1 MTDDPLWGK
10 QTDLAVRNFPVA
22 RRPLHTHVA
31 KSLAAV
37 KRHAASVNASLGVSG
52 VDEELAAAIADAAR
66 RVEAGELDDHF
77 PVDVFQTGSGTSTN
91 MNVNE
96 VLARL
101 VGDSLEGRDVHPND
115 HINASQSSNDTV
127 PTAVRLAVAR
137 QLAEEVHPAVESLA
151 RAFRTMADRFRT
163 VVKAGRTHLMDATPV
178 TVGQEA
184 AAWAGLLE
192 RAVARSRADLEALGE
207 LPLGGTAVG
216 TGINAPPGFAAAVIE
231 RLAEETGLP
240 LRPSDDPM
248 VQQGGQ
254 GALADASAGLRGIA
268 IALTKIANDIRLL
281 ASGPSCGIGEL
292 LLPELQAGSSIMPGK
307 VNPVICESVN
317 QVAARVFGND
327 ATVSYA
333 ASQGILEL
341 NTYLPVMADALL
353 ESGALLANV
362 CRIFEEFCVAGI
374 EVDEQRCRDLRRA
387 DLRARH
393 GAQPDHRVR
402 QGGGAGEDR
411 RAATALDHRRG
422 GRVGRARRGRGAASP
437 RPDGDDR
444 PSVVGVGVAAG
455 VPASS
460 LSNASSRPLAP
471 KRNVCGVA
479 QPAPMI
485 VSARS
490 R

>member
-1 MTDDPLWGK
+1 
-10 QTDLAVRNFPVA
+10 
-22 RRPLHTHVA
+22 
-31 KSLAAV
+31 
-37 KRHAASVNASLGVSG
+37 
-52 VDEELAAAIADAAR
+52 
-66 RVEAGELDDHF
+66 
-77 PVDVFQTGSGTSTN
+77 

-163 VVKAGRTHLMDATPV
+163 VVKAGRTHLMVATPV

-231 RLAEETGLP
+231 RLAQETRAAATTVR
-240 LRPSDDPM
+240 RPDGPAGRAGCA
-248 VQQGGQ
+248 GGCV
-254 GALADASAGLRGIA
+254 SGLRGIA

-317 QVAARVFGND
+317 QVAARVFGNG

-341 NTYLPVMADALL
+341 NTYLPVMAGRA
-353 ESGALLANV
+353 ARVRRAA
-362 CRIFEEFCVAGI
+362 R
-374 EVDEQRCRDLRRA
+374 QRLSDLRGVLRRRHRGRRAAVPRLRRA
-387 DLRARH
+387 DLCARY

-402 QGGGAGEDR
+402 QGSGARQDR

-422 GRVGRARRGRGAASP
+422 ARGRRARRGRGAARA

-444 PSVVGVGVAAG
+444 PSVVAVGGAG
-455 VPASS
+455 RRACQ
-460 LSNASSRPLAP
+460 LALQRRADHWH
-471 KRNVCGVA
+471 KRNVCGVG
-479 QPAPMI
+479 QPEPMI